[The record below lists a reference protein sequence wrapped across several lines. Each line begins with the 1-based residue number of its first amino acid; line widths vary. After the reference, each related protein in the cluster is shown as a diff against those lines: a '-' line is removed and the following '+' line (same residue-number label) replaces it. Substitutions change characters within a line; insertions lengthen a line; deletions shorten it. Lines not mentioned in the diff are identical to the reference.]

1 MCLDFTVYTSKFNCC
16 DRDCSGYPFVF
27 FFKKEKIVAESP
39 AIALKNKTPKL
50 TSGVRF

>member
-1 MCLDFTVYTSKFNCC
+1 MDFRVSNGVLSCC
-16 DRDCSGYPFVF
+16 DRDCSGYPFLF

-50 TSGVRF
+50 TSGARF